1 MIDKDF
7 IEKWAPKYV
16 YSSKFKYSE
25 ILTRVQE
32 DIQKSKIIS
41 KDTFEKIIRW
51 KAERNFN
58 NVNWAQFE
66 IYTEDKKIVQNYLN
80 HEDEDIQELAKNILD
95 K

>member
-7 IEKWAPKYV
+7 IEKWVPKYV

-41 KDTFEKIIRW
+41 KDTLEKM
-51 KAERNFN
+51 F
-58 NVNWAQFE
+58 
-66 IYTEDKKIVQNYLN
+66 KILPEEFNYLRYGEIN
-80 HEDEDIQELAKNILD
+80 DLYLD
-95 K
+95 LHLN